1 MRDPP
6 LEPSRRARAF
16 RREVLSLFDFGS
28 FESYG
33 AEFLIKAK
41 RAGLRV
47 GCVPIRTVRRERP
60 RLGGALSANLK
71 ILLAWPTA

>member
-1 MRDPP
+1 M
-6 LEPSRRARAF
+6 LSNFRAF
-16 RREVLSLFDFGS
+16 RREALSLFDFGS

-60 RLGGALSANLK
+60 RLGALSANLK
-71 ILLAWPTA
+71 ILLALANCLIRLGL